1 MRVGQALFP
10 IPASTKPTGTGNL
23 VHTTNVMK
31 VISLGIGGYLA
42 ERADIEV
49 VYYIGGTLLVIAG
62 LTGIIALRDE
72 RLREPAPTP
81 NS

>member
-1 MRVGQALFP
+1 MRVGQTLVP
-10 IPASTKPTGTGNL
+10 IRASTKPTGTRNL

-31 VISLGIGGYLA
+31 VIALGIGRYPA
-42 ERADIEV
+42 ERAGVEV
-49 VYYIGGTLLVIAG
+49 VYYIGCTLLVIAG
-62 LTGIIALRDE
+62 LTGIVARRDE